1 MLLSNKYKILN
12 VITQGTYSTLYKGL
26 HVDKNIEVAIKIE
39 CEEISKKL
47 LDHEID
53 MYLYLKKTNNNNKNK
68 VEDIILPDI
77 KCIGTYN
84 NYSYIVMELLDINL
98 KTYIQKGV
106 TKQKFLIIIKEIFK
120 LIKFFHIRGLVHRDI
135 KPENF
140 VFNKKEQLC
149 IIDLGLSTFYSD
161 LVVKK
166 FIGNKRY
173 SSYTCHNDE
182 YIYRTEDDIISIIYM
197 LLDLYTN
204 ILPWDNKIVNYKNKK
219 NSNFTEFY
227 KLHNKHDVI
236 VELLISIYNNNGC
249 DYFYEKL
256 FHELIMIETKI

>member
-1 MLLSNKYKILN
+1 
-12 VITQGTYSTLYKGL
+12 
-26 HVDKNIEVAIKIE
+26 
-39 CEEISKKL
+39 
-47 LDHEID
+47 
-53 MYLYLKKTNNNNKNK
+53 MYLFLKKSNINKNK
-68 VEDIILPDI
+68 IEYINLPDI

-98 KTYIQKGV
+98 KSHIEKGV
-106 TKQKFLIIIKEIFK
+106 TKQKFLIIIEQIFK
-120 LIKFFHIRGLVHRDI
+120 LIKFFHMRGLVHRDI

-161 LVVKK
+161 LIVKK

-182 YIYRTEDDIISIIYM
+182 YIYRKEDDIISIIYM

-204 ILPWDNKIVNYKNKK
+204 ILPWDNEFVNYKIKK
-219 NSNFTEFY
+219 NANFTEFY
-227 KLHNKHDVI
+227 TLHNKNDEI
-236 VELLISIYNNNGC
+236 VKLLILIYNNINSE
-249 DYFYEKL
+249 YFYENV
-256 FHELIMIETKI
+256 FRELIILESKI

>member
-12 VITQGTYSTLYKGL
+12 VITKGTYSTLYKGI
-26 HVDKNIEVAIKIE
+26 HVNKNSEVAIKIE

-53 MYLYLKKTNNNNKNK
+53 MYLYLKKSNNNKNNN
-68 VEDIILPDI
+68 EYINLPDI
-77 KCIGTYN
+77 KCIGTFN

-98 KTYIQKGV
+98 KKYTEKGV
-106 TKQKFLIIIKEIFK
+106 SRQKFLIIIEQIFK
-120 LIKFFHIRGLVHRDI
+120 LIKFFHMRGLVHRDI

-161 LVVKK
+161 LIVKK

-182 YIYRTEDDIISIIYM
+182 YIYRKEDDIISIIYM

-204 ILPWDNKIVNYKNKK
+204 ILPWDNSFVNYKIKK
-219 NSNFTEFY
+219 NANFTEFY
-227 KLHNKHDVI
+227 TQHNKNDEI
-236 VELLISIYNNNGC
+236 VKLLINIYNNITTSH
-249 DYFYEKL
+249 FYEKL
-256 FHELIMIETKI
+256 FHEIIMVESKL

>member
-12 VITQGTYSTLYKGL
+12 VITQGTYSTLYKGI
-26 HVDKNIEVAIKIE
+26 HVDKNSEVAIKIE

-47 LDHEID
+47 LDHEIN
-53 MYLYLKKTNNNNKNK
+53 MYLYLKKSNTNKIEYIN
-68 VEDIILPDI
+68 LPDI
-77 KCIGTYN
+77 KCIGTFN

-98 KTYIQKGV
+98 KKYTEKKV
-106 TKQKFLIIIKEIFK
+106 TKQKFLIIIEQIFK
-120 LIKFFHIRGLVHRDI
+120 LIKFFHMRELVHRDI

-149 IIDLGLSTFYSD
+149 IIDLGLSTFYSNNI
-161 LVVKK
+161 VKK

-182 YIYRTEDDIISIIYM
+182 YIYRKEDDIISIVYM

-204 ILPWDNKIVNYKNKK
+204 ILPWDNSFVNYKIKK
-219 NSNFTEFY
+219 NANFVEFY
-227 KLHNKHDVI
+227 KLNNKYDEI
-236 VELLISIYNNNGC
+236 VHLLIMIYNNTSIE
-249 DYFYEKL
+249 YFYEKL
-256 FHELIMIETKI
+256 FHQIIMIETKL

>member
-12 VITQGTYSTLYKGL
+12 VITKGTYSTLYKGV
-26 HVDKNIEVAIKIE
+26 HVDKNTEVAIKIE

-47 LDHEID
+47 LDHEIN
-53 MYLYLKKTNNNNKNK
+53 MYLFLKKSNINKIEYIN
-68 VEDIILPDI
+68 LPDI

-98 KTYIQKGV
+98 KSYIEKGV
-106 TKQKFLIIIKEIFK
+106 TKQKFLMIITQIFK

-149 IIDLGLSTFYSD
+149 IIDLGLSTFYSEII
-161 LVVKK
+161 VKK

-173 SSYTCHNDE
+173 SSYTCHSEE
-182 YIYRTEDDIISIIYM
+182 YIYRKEDDIISIIYM

-204 ILPWDNKIVNYKNKK
+204 ILPWDNSFVNYKIKK
-219 NSNFTEFY
+219 NADFTEFY
-227 KLHNKHDVI
+227 TLHNKNDEI
-236 VELLISIYNNNGC
+236 VKLLILIYNNINREH
-249 DYFYEKL
+249 FYEGV
-256 FHELIMIETKI
+256 FHELIILESKI

>member
-12 VITQGTYSTLYKGL
+12 VITKGTYSTLYKGI

-47 LDHEID
+47 LDHEIN
-53 MYLYLKKTNNNNKNK
+53 MYLYLKKNNKIKN
-68 VEDIILPDI
+68 IYLPDI

-84 NYSYIVMELLDINL
+84 NYSYIVMELLDMNL
-98 KTYIQKGV
+98 KSYTEKGV
-106 TKQKFLIIIKEIFK
+106 TKQKFLIIIKDMFK
-120 LIKFFHIRGLVHRDI
+120 LIKYFHMRGLVHRDI

-161 LVVKK
+161 LIVKK

-182 YIYRTEDDIISIIYM
+182 YIYRKEDDIISIIYM

-204 ILPWDNKIVNYKNKK
+204 ILPWDNAFINYKIKK

-227 KLHNKHDVI
+227 KLHNKYDNI
-236 VELLISIYNNNGC
+236 VQLLISIYNNIYC
-249 DYFYEKL
+249 DYFYEKI
-256 FHELIMIETKI
+256 FHELIILESKI

>member
-12 VITQGTYSTLYKGL
+12 VITQGTYSTLYKGI
-26 HVDKNIEVAIKIE
+26 HVDKNSEVAIKIE

-53 MYLYLKKTNNNNKNK
+53 MYLYLKKSNNKNN
-68 VEDIILPDI
+68 EYINLPDI
-77 KCIGTYN
+77 KCIGTYD

-98 KTYIQKGV
+98 KKYTEKGI
-106 TKQKFLIIIKEIFK
+106 TKQKFLIIIEQIFK
-120 LIKFFHIRGLVHRDI
+120 LIKYFHMRGLVHRDI

-149 IIDLGLSTFYSD
+149 IIDLGLSTFYSNN
-161 LVVKK
+161 LVKK

-182 YIYRTEDDIISIIYM
+182 YVYRKEDDIISIVYM

-204 ILPWDNKIVNYKNKK
+204 ILPWDNLFINYNIKK
-219 NSNFTEFY
+219 NSDFIEFY
-227 KLHNKHDVI
+227 KLNKKYDEI
-236 VELLISIYNNNGC
+236 VHLLIMIHNNTTI
-249 DYFYEKL
+249 DHFYEKL
-256 FHELIMIETKI
+256 FHEIIMVETKI

>member
-12 VITQGTYSTLYKGL
+12 VITKGTYSTLYKGI
-26 HVDKNIEVAIKIE
+26 HVNKNSEVAIKIE

-53 MYLYLKKTNNNNKNK
+53 MYLYLKKSNNNKNNN
-68 VEDIILPDI
+68 EYINLPDI
-77 KCIGTYN
+77 KCIGTFN

-98 KTYIQKGV
+98 KKYTEKGV
-106 TKQKFLIIIKEIFK
+106 SRQKFLIIIEQIFK
-120 LIKFFHIRGLVHRDI
+120 LIKFFHMRGLVHRDI

-161 LVVKK
+161 SIVKK

-182 YIYRTEDDIISIIYM
+182 YIYRKEDDIISIIYM

-204 ILPWDNKIVNYKNKK
+204 ILPWDNSFVNYKIKRNA
-219 NSNFTEFY
+219 NFTEFY
-227 KLHNKHDVI
+227 TQHNKNDEI
-236 VELLISIYNNNGC
+236 VKLLINIYNNITTSQ
-249 DYFYEKL
+249 FYEKL
-256 FHELIMIETKI
+256 FHEIIMVETKL